1 MNLKE
6 QNSVKKRIIY
16 TTSKFWSVN
25 GKSLFNATI
34 SEQYGVDAL
43 TAKKA
48 AAYLIKEKAICEGH
62 LADLKNLP
70 HRRNWFGVKKPHSGI
85 AKLIAFRN
93 QITASLNKLN
103 AMYEYDLVIL
113 NHRKSGNGADYA
125 IETYS
130 EFMNK
135 FVNIYKVKEITEEE
149 FSKQKAFVT
158 REKKIRKY
166 NDIFFFWWFIATMII
181 TVTFEKEITQY
192 LNQYDKGTVVIITL
206 GIITALIK
214 LPLPTMRKFIK
225 PA

>member
-16 TTSKFWSVN
+16 TTNKFWSVN
-25 GKSLFNATI
+25 GKSVFNSTI

-113 NHRKSGNGADYA
+113 NQRKSGNGADYA

-135 FVNIYKVKEITEEE
+135 FVNIYKVKEITEEA
-149 FSKQKAFVT
+149 FTKQKALIT
-158 REKKIRKY
+158 KEKKIRKY
-166 NDIFFFWWFIATMII
+166 NDIFFFWWFTILLMI
-181 TVTFEKEITQY
+181 TVTFEKELAQF

-206 GIITALIK
+206 AILTALIK
-214 LPLPTMRKFIK
+214 LPPPIMRKFMK
-225 PA
+225 

>member
-16 TTSKFWSVN
+16 TTNKFWSVN
-25 GKSLFNATI
+25 GKSVFNATI

-93 QITASLNKLN
+93 QISASLNKLN

-113 NHRKSGNGADYA
+113 NQRKSGNGADYA

-135 FVNIYKVKEITEEE
+135 FVNIYKVKEITEEA
-149 FSKQKAFVT
+149 FTKQNALITK
-158 REKKIRKY
+158 EKKIRKY
-166 NDIFFFWWFIATMII
+166 NDIFFFWWFTISLMI
-181 TVTFEKEITQY
+181 TVTFEKELAQF

-206 GIITALIK
+206 AILTALIK
-214 LPLPTMRKFIK
+214 LPPPIMRKFMK
-225 PA
+225 

>member
-6 QNSVKKRIIY
+6 QNSEKKRIIY

-25 GKSLFNATI
+25 GKSVFNATI

-70 HRRNWFGVKKPHSGI
+70 HRRNWFGVKKPHFGI
-85 AKLIAFRN
+85 AKLIAFSN

-130 EFMNK
+130 EFMSK

-149 FSKQKAFVT
+149 FTKQKALIT
-158 REKKIRKY
+158 KEKKIRKY
-166 NDIFFFWWFIATMII
+166 NDIFFFWWFTASLMI
-181 TVTFEKEITQY
+181 TVTFEKELAQF
-192 LNQYDKGTVVIITL
+192 LNQYDKGTVVVITL
-206 GIITALIK
+206 AILTALIK
-214 LPLPTMRKFIK
+214 LPPPIMRRFIK
-225 PA
+225 

>member
-6 QNSVKKRIIY
+6 QNSEKKRIIY

-25 GKSLFNATI
+25 GKSVFNATI

-113 NHRKSGNGADYA
+113 NQRKSGNGADYA

-135 FVNIYKVKEITEEE
+135 FVNIYKVKEITEEA
-149 FSKQKAFVT
+149 FTKQKALIT
-158 REKKIRKY
+158 KEKKIRKY
-166 NDIFFFWWFIATMII
+166 NDIFFFWWFTISLMI
-181 TVTFEKEITQY
+181 TVTFEKELAQF

-206 GIITALIK
+206 AILTALIK
-214 LPLPTMRKFIK
+214 LPPPIMRRVIK
-225 PA
+225 

>member
-25 GKSLFNATI
+25 GKSVFNATI

-93 QITASLNKLN
+93 QISASLNKLN

-113 NHRKSGNGADYA
+113 NQRKSGNGADYA

-135 FVNIYKVKEITEEE
+135 FVNIYKVKEITEEA
-149 FSKQKAFVT
+149 FTKQNALITK
-158 REKKIRKY
+158 EKKIRKY
-166 NDIFFFWWFIATMII
+166 NDIFFFWWFTISLMI
-181 TVTFEKEITQY
+181 TVTFEKELAQF

-206 GIITALIK
+206 AILTALIK
-214 LPLPTMRKFIK
+214 LPPPIMRKFMK
-225 PA
+225 

>member
-25 GKSLFNATI
+25 GKSVFNATI

-93 QITASLNKLN
+93 QISASLNKLN

-113 NHRKSGNGADYA
+113 NQRKSGNGADYA

-135 FVNIYKVKEITEEE
+135 FVNIYKVKEITEEA
-149 FSKQKAFVT
+149 FTKQNALITK
-158 REKKIRKY
+158 EKKIRKY
-166 NDIFFFWWFIATMII
+166 NDIFFFWWFTISLMI
-181 TVTFEKEITQY
+181 TVTFEKELAQF

-206 GIITALIK
+206 AILTALIK
-214 LPLPTMRKFIK
+214 LPPPIMRRVIK
-225 PA
+225 

>member
-1 MNLKE
+1 MNIKE

-16 TTSKFWSVN
+16 TTRKFWSVN
-25 GKSLFNATI
+25 GKSVFNATI

-113 NHRKSGNGADYA
+113 NQRKSGNGADYA

-135 FVNIYKVKEITEEE
+135 FVNIYKVKEITEEA
-149 FSKQKAFVT
+149 FTKQKALIT
-158 REKKIRKY
+158 KEKKIRKY
-166 NDIFFFWWFIATMII
+166 NDIFFFWWFTISLMI
-181 TVTFEKEITQY
+181 TVTFEKELAQF

-206 GIITALIK
+206 AILTALIK
-214 LPLPTMRKFIK
+214 LPPPIMRRVIK
-225 PA
+225 

>member
-25 GKSLFNATI
+25 GKSVFNATI

-113 NHRKSGNGADYA
+113 NQRKSGNGADYA

-135 FVNIYKVKEITEEE
+135 FVNIYKVKEITEEA
-149 FSKQKAFVT
+149 FTKQKALIT
-158 REKKIRKY
+158 KEKKIRKY
-166 NDIFFFWWFIATMII
+166 NDIFFFWWFTISLMI
-181 TVTFEKEITQY
+181 TVTFEKELAQF

-206 GIITALIK
+206 AILTALIK
-214 LPLPTMRKFIK
+214 LPPPIMRRVIK
-225 PA
+225 